1 MYKRSLCVVIL
12 AAGNSSRFGANKLLY
27 PINNIPMYQYTLN
40 LIKKLN
46 SKQTILVTKYPEITK
61 KIDPNIIVVPN
72 YNTHL
77 GQSHSMQ
84 LAIKASQ
91 QLSSADNTNDNNI
104 DGYLFI
110 VCDQPFLTFASL
122 NKLYQTWQKKDNI
135 CALSYKGKRGNPV
148 IFAQK
153 YVPELLAIHG
163 DKGGRVVIQK
173 HLDELTLVEVNSAK
187 ELVDIDTLSIL
198 NELQD

>member
-1 MYKRSLCVVIL
+1 MYKKSLCVVIL

-46 SKQTILVTKYPEITK
+46 PKQTILVTKYPEITK
-61 KIDPNIIVVPN
+61 KIDPNIIIIPN
-72 YNTHL
+72 YDTHL

-110 VCDQPFLTFASL
+110 VCDQPFLTMRPPLSPWIASNSGTYFWAKITGL
-122 NKLYQTWQKKDNI
+122 PLFPLYDRAQI
-135 CALSYKGKRGNPV
+135 LSFFCHV
-148 IFAQK
+148 W
-153 YVPELLAIHG
+153 
-163 DKGGRVVIQK
+163 
-173 HLDELTLVEVNSAK
+173 
-187 ELVDIDTLSIL
+187 
-198 NELQD
+198 

>member
-1 MYKRSLCVVIL
+1 MYKKSLCVVIL
-12 AAGNSSRFGANKLLY
+12 AAGNSFRFGANKLLY

-46 SKQTILVTKYPEITK
+46 PKQTILVTKYPEITK
-61 KIDPNIIVVPN
+61 KIDPNIIVIPN
-72 YNTHL
+72 YDTHL

-135 CALSYKGKRGNPV
+135 CALSHAGKRGNPV

-153 YVPELLAIHG
+153 YLPELLAIHG
-163 DKGGRVVIQK
+163 DKGGRIVIQK

>member
-1 MYKRSLCVVIL
+1 MYKKSLCVVIL

-46 SKQTILVTKYPEITK
+46 PKQTILVTKYPEITK

-77 GQSHSMQ
+77 
-84 LAIKASQ
+84 
-91 QLSSADNTNDNNI
+91 
-104 DGYLFI
+104 
-110 VCDQPFLTFASL
+110 
-122 NKLYQTWQKKDNI
+122 DNI

-153 YVPELLAIHG
+153 YMPELLTIHG

-173 HLDELTLVEVNSAK
+173 HLDELTLVEVHSAK
-187 ELVDIDTLSIL
+187 ELIDIDTLSIL

>member
-1 MYKRSLCVVIL
+1 
-12 AAGNSSRFGANKLLY
+12 
-27 PINNIPMYQYTLN
+27 MYQYTLN

-46 SKQTILVTKYPEITK
+46 PKQTILVTKYPEITK
-61 KIDPNIIVVPN
+61 KIDPNIIIIPN
-72 YNTHL
+72 YDTHL

-122 NKLYQTWQKKDNI
+122 NKLYQTWQKKI
-135 CALSYKGKRGNPV
+135 ISALYHIKGKEV
-148 IFAQK
+148 I
-153 YVPELLAIHG
+153 L
-163 DKGGRVVIQK
+163 
-173 HLDELTLVEVNSAK
+173 
-187 ELVDIDTLSIL
+187 
-198 NELQD
+198 

>member
-1 MYKRSLCVVIL
+1 MYKKSLCVIIL

-46 SKQTILVTKYPEITK
+46 PKQTILVTKYPEITK
-61 KIDPNIIVVPN
+61 KIDPNIIVIPN
-72 YNTHL
+72 YDTHL

-91 QLSSADNTNDNNI
+91 QLSSADNNI

-110 VCDQPFLTFASL
+110 VCDQPFLTFTSL
-122 NKLYQTWQKKDNI
+122 NNLCQTWQKKGNI
-135 CALSYKGKRGNPV
+135 CALSHAGKRGNPV

-153 YVPELLAIHG
+153 YLPELLAIQG
-163 DKGGRVVIQK
+163 DKGGRIVIQK

-187 ELVDIDTLSIL
+187 ELIDIDTLSIL